1 MNNDPNYMH
10 LVWNQIRDRGGMQVA
25 PVDLRTGDA
34 VTVTGTGVLGGLIQK
49 FAAVSGRVTRAG
61 WSGNRFKFT
70 VHVEE
75 YTVLSPSFWSSP
87 YVEFE
92 HPLVERVVK
101 YSV

>member
-1 MNNDPNYMH
+1 MPWFSASAC
-10 LVWNQIRDRGGMQVA
+10 LPPRRRDA
-25 PVDLRTGDA
+25 
-34 VTVTGTGVLGGLIQK
+34 
-49 FAAVSGRVTRAG
+49 TRAG